1 MNDNLKKAYDAI
13 QTAKNLEAQ
22 RKAEERAKA
31 QDIANELAYAE
42 WKLVAKELGLVN
54 YTISPNGLVFPIPH
68 GDGETYMFTLGRI
81 EGEFVSSKRAFN
93 TPEPEGVDAF
103 FYPRLNHQYFKLS
116 LGITVTTTY
125 TSQFKFVREHNFG
138 EQNTQTVASL
148 YQQMLDL
155 IDNYKSD
162 CVAVLV
168 DAQLKAEL
176 YSDDDDTQAE
186 LDAWKAK
193 AREQGEMVKA
203 IMTALGMPDIAG
215 MDNVEWASL
224 VRTRAEQSPKAE
236 PVPATPAPKRIQVK
250 MVTNPTSK
258 EFETLLNDG
267 WEVKFETRHP
277 MWIKSG
283 LDVAEHFVRFE
294 REVIDPQDDVEHVV
308 ESVVNVADELTYSPH
323 PQGVL
328 IMDGVMD
335 LDHVYNAIPT
345 SEQNRPLVELIL
357 EYGADAVR
365 QNVAQE
371 LRQIGKE
378 AFSKALGGISNGN
391 Q

>member
-13 QTAKNLEAQ
+13 KASKDLEVQ
-22 RKAEERAKA
+22 RKAEEHAKA
-31 QDIANELAYAE
+31 QKINEQLAYAE
-42 WKLVAKELGLVN
+42 WEFLAKELGLVN
-54 YTISPNGLVFPIPH
+54 FTVSYHALLFPITA
-68 GDGETYMFTLGRI
+68 GDGETYMFSLEQNADTFIESNRQLGEHWGI
-81 EGEFVSSKRAFN
+81 KS
-93 TPEPEGVDAF
+93 F
-103 FYPRLNHQYFKLS
+103 FYPRLKHQYFKLA
-116 LGITVTTTY
+116 LGVLADSDY
-125 TSQFKFVREHNFG
+125 QCVYHFMRADNVG
-138 EQNTQTVASL
+138 EQNTETIADL
-148 YQQMLDL
+148 YEKMIYL
-155 IDNYKSD
+155 IDNYKAD
-162 CVAVLV
+162 CEV
-168 DAQLKAEL
+168 DDDDYAEL
-176 YSDDDDTQAE
+176 YSDDDDDTQAE

-250 MVTNPTSK
+250 MVTNPTAK

-267 WEVKFETRHP
+267 WEVKFETRHNLRV
-277 MWIKSG
+277 KSG
-283 LDVAEHFVRFE
+283 VDVAEHFVRFE
-294 REVIDPQDDVEHVV
+294 REVIDPQDDAEHVV
-308 ESVVNVADELTYSPH
+308 ESVVNVADELTYSPRTET
-323 PQGVL
+323 VL

-335 LDHVYNAIPT
+335 LDHVYNAIPEN
-345 SEQNRPLVELIL
+345 EQNRPLVELIL

-371 LRQIGKE
+371 IAQKGKE